1 VLLCNYSV
9 CDYEPFDSCIDE
21 LTVEYLWLL
30 NSVEKIRII
39 LNALVGVD
47 KLISIELRGL
57 LGSILSTLQ
66 QVPWGVKNLTKL
78 SCDQYRR

>member
-1 VLLCNYSV
+1 
-9 CDYEPFDSCIDE
+9 
-21 LTVEYLWLL
+21 LL

-66 QVPWGVKNLTKL
+66 QLRIIQ
-78 SCDQYRR
+78 S